1 MYSGPRNRLMSIY
14 LDLFFNK
21 NVCFPVTR
29 TCTCDISKFRNIY
42 KHSTKLHFTFET
54 YSYKLC
60 QFKIQ
65 LKFILSLLALNQTV
79 TIAIPDWDATG
90 RTDGNSCDSWHW
102 ITALENSCFTL
113 LGSNCIDSSWVPW
126 RAHFGA
132 SWSSRGRGLNIGG
145 ERLGSRGCWGSP
157 HPWLRRQRLSLR
169 KKNMPW

>member
-21 NVCFPVTR
+21 NVCIPG
-29 TCTCDISKFRNIY
+29 TCTCTCKLVNLETFTN
-42 KHSTKLHFTFET
+42 TQQKLHFTFET
-54 YSYKLC
+54 YSYRLC

-65 LKFILSLLALNQTV
+65 LKFILSLLGFNQTV
-79 TIAIPDWDATG
+79 MIAIPDWDATG

-157 HPWLRRQRLSLR
+157 HPWLRRRRLSLR
-169 KKNMPW
+169 KKNMLW